1 MYPESIQQ
9 RVFSID
15 QPICFW
21 NPKQPIYRDTGQRG
35 IYALFDLSH
44 AGLNQVDERYIR
56 GI

>member
-15 QPICFW
+15 QPIGFW

-44 AGLNQVDERYIR
+44 AGLN
-56 GI
+56 